1 MLFLGG
7 LIIAVAIEETGL
19 HKRMALGILKIVGST
34 PSM

>member
-7 LIIAVAIEETGL
+7 LIVAVAIEDTGL

-34 PSM
+34 PNM